1 MPNSARKLPTILVA
15 EDDPD
20 DRLTALEAF
29 AEASERVRIEFVR
42 DGVELLAYLRR
53 HEGYVDQVQFPM
65 PSLVLVDLNMPRKGG
80 REVLREMK
88 ADPKL
93 RLIPVVALTTSSA
106 HDDIVGCYHDG
117 ASSFVTKPARFGDWI
132 DTVREISRYWF
143 SVVALPEPV
152 EHMR

>member
-1 MPNSARKLPTILVA
+1 MPNATRKPPTILVA

-29 AEASERVRIEFVR
+29 AEVSERVRIEFVR

-53 HEGYVDQVQFPM
+53 HNGYCDPGQFPM
-65 PSLVLVDLNMPRKGG
+65 PSLVLMDLNMPRKGG

-88 ADPKL
+88 ADPQL
-93 RLIPVVALTTSSA
+93 RSIPVVALTTSSA
-106 HDDIVGCYHDG
+106 HEDIVGCYLDG
-117 ASSFVTKPARFGDWI
+117 ASSFVTKPSRFGDWI

-143 SVVALPEPV
+143 SVVALPDPV
-152 EHMR
+152 ERLG